1 MCKEDVQSYRHVVH
15 VWHCAHSTLCN
26 LEVHLHT
33 DTCVCACV
41 CLCSCLSYPCEV
53 VRTHGHTPP
62 RFNWIVGLD
71 WSRFWGPT
79 EEVVGVWGG
88 WEIFVVLHE
97 WWLGFGVDWLDLGFS
112 TGYQELM

>member
-1 MCKEDVQSYRHVVH
+1 VH

-26 LEVHLHT
+26 LEVHVHT